1 MLRKNWKI
9 VFLIFL
15 LMLYMVGCEMECYN
29 PAGPD
34 VPDPDIV
41 KYFDFIVEY
50 HRPAGSIIDPTT
62 IDPCVVWYIITYSS
76 GSQDLRNEI
85 VLEKK
90 GENLFIGELNQ
101 VACHS
106 RNDNRVFDF
115 YVPDRKRQLYL
126 GLDIP
131 VTVFGDILILENR
144 QTGIKY
150 QLANVL
156 KLRNYYPYYGEESTM
171 ARCRIIHDGS
181 VISKLSQLADVE

>member
-50 HRPAGSIIDPTT
+50 HRPAGSIIDPDASNLKVT
-62 IDPCVVWYIITYSS
+62 WFAIIYSVS
-76 GSQDLRNEI
+76 GQTEIKDIHLEKRNED
-85 VLEKK
+85 
-90 GENLFIGELNQ
+90 LFVGELNQ
-101 VACHS
+101 VACKPGY
-106 RNDNRVFDF
+106 DNSRVFDF
-115 YVPDRKRQLYL
+115 FTPDTKRQNWSGVGRPLF
-126 GLDIP
+126 
-131 VTVFGDILILENR
+131 FGDDFVLENK
-144 QTGIKY
+144 QTRIRT
-150 QLANVL
+150 QLL
-156 KLRNYYPYYGEESTM
+156 YIIDNYHLNEGTM

-181 VISKLSQLADVE
+181 VVSKPLQLANAE